1 MSTEITLLEMLE
13 ARERRVERQ
22 RELLGAGNGTLVCF
36 TMNIAG
42 PVKRDVWIEKGF
54 RLGLGQLEG
63 QLRVSG
69 KAVAHREISIEATGC
84 EAMLLVTGSP
94 LAVKA
99 LTVELEDGAP
109 LGRLFDM
116 DVFYPEGT
124 KVERQELG
132 FPERKC
138 LICENNAKVCARS
151 RTHTVEALRQ
161 QTQSILREAICQNLC
176 TRTAELAT
184 RALLYEAATTPKP
197 GLVDRQ
203 NSGSHR
209 DMDIFTFQSSAAAL
223 WPYFYHC
230 TQIGVETRDASPEE
244 TFAALRPAGKRA
256 EGAMLRATS
265 GVNTHKGAI
274 FSLGILCGAVGR
286 LMGETSSRAL
296 LSQCAAMAKGL
307 ISRDYANL
315 TEETAKT
322 AGQRLYLQYGI
333 SGVRG
338 QAEAGFP
345 TVETVGLPKLEAAL
359 ALGKSI
365 NEAGCAALLA
375 MLADTVDTNMIHR
388 GGYGRAMAVR
398 EDVTHLLE
406 NDPFPNE
413 ETINRLDAAFIREN
427 LSPGGTADLL
437 AMVYLL
443 HFLKEEANV

>member
-1 MSTEITLLEMLE
+1 MAIEITLLEMLD
-13 ARERRVERQ
+13 ARERRAERQ
-22 RELLGAGNGTLVCF
+22 RQLLRAGDGTLICF

-42 PVKRDVWIEKGF
+42 PVKNDSQIEEGF
-54 RLGLGQLEG
+54 GLGLRQLED
-63 QLRVSG
+63 QLRGSG
-69 KAVAHREISIEATGC
+69 VTVLRREIFKENTGC

-99 LTVELEDGAP
+99 LTVELEDGSR

-116 DVFYPEGT
+116 DVLRPDGS
-124 KVERQELG
+124 KVDRQELG
-132 FPERKC
+132 FSERKC
-138 LICENNAKVCARS
+138 LICENSAKVCARS

-161 QTQSILREAICQNLC
+161 ETQSILREAICRELC
-176 TRTAELAT
+176 TRTARLAT

-223 WPYFYHC
+223 WPYFYRC
-230 TQIGVETRDASPEE
+230 TEIGIETREAPPKD
-244 TFAALRPAGKRA
+244 TFSALRPVGKQA
-256 EGAMLRATS
+256 EGAMLRATA

-286 LMGETSSRAL
+286 RMGGASSQAL
-296 LSQCAAMAKGL
+296 LSECAAMAKGL
-307 ISRDYANL
+307 ISRDYASL

-333 SGVRG
+333 PGVRG

-345 TVETVGLPKLEAAL
+345 TVEKVGLPKLEAAL
-359 ALGKSI
+359 ARGSSI
-365 NEAGCAALLA
+365 NDAGCAALLA
-375 MLADTVDTNMIHR
+375 MLADTADTNMVHR
-388 GGYGRAMAVR
+388 GGYRRAVEVQTDIAR
-398 EDVTHLLE
+398 LLE
-406 NDPFPNE
+406 TDPFPD
-413 ETINRLDAAFIREN
+413 TDALNRLDAAFIREN